1 MRTQDTSFIY
11 CNFILSYDHKPVSF
25 PASPL
30 NFQRSETLLIA
41 RCFLQI
47 KRFSQLM
54 GRPWKLAFVNEK
66 KPKIGLVMTHEV
78 VSCGLSWHTR
88 LWLQVC
94 RDTRGC
100 DFRSRVTRGCDF
112 RSRVTR
118 GCDFRSCVTRGCDFR
133 SRDTRGCDFRS
144 RVTRGCDFR
153 SDVTHEVVSCG
164 LSWHTKLWLQV
175 WLVTRS
181 CDFRSRVTRGCDFE
195 SDVTH
200 EVVSCGL
207 SWHTKLWLQVSCHT
221 RVWRVT
227 RGCELWSVV
236 THEGVTSALS
246 CHGSLRIA
254 LSPIISL
261 GKCAR
266 CLGAWLQLRNPFR
279 ANLRE
284 AVVSHNVYVFPF
296 NVLFVNTCNI
306 YVQMV
311 Y

>member
-1 MRTQDTSFIY
+1 
-11 CNFILSYDHKPVSF
+11 
-25 PASPL
+25 
-30 NFQRSETLLIA
+30 
-41 RCFLQI
+41 
-47 KRFSQLM
+47 M

-66 KPKIGLVMTHEV
+66 KPKIGLSWPTKLWV
-78 VSCGLSWHTR
+78 V
-88 LWLQVC
+88 VC

-100 DFRSRVTRGCDF
+100 DFRSVVTHEV
-112 RSRVTR
+112 VTSL
-118 GCDFRSCVTRGCDFR
+118 GLVSHEVVTSGLTWHTRLWAVVC
-133 SRDTRGCDFRS
+133 RDTRS
-144 RVTRGCDFR
+144 CDFR
-153 SDVTHEVVSCG
+153 SDVSHKVVTSGLVSHEGVTSG
-164 LSWHTKLWLQV
+164 LTWHTRLWV
-175 WLVTRS
+175 VVCRDTRS
-181 CDFRSRVTRGCDFE
+181 CDFRSRVTRGCD
-195 SDVTH
+195 
-200 EVVSCGL
+200 L
-207 SWHTKLWLQVSCHT
+207 K
-221 RVWRVT
+221 VWRVT

-284 AVVSHNVYVFPF
+284 AVVSHNVYVFLF